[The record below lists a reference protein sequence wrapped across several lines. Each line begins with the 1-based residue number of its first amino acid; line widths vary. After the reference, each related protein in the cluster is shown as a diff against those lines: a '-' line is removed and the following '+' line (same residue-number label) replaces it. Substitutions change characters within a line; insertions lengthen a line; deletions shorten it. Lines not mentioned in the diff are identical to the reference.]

1 MYNSLFV
8 SLIVKIYR
16 FIIYQYDKS
25 LLKRAVDSFNKG
37 LLYLSKGSR
46 FKSIFVSET
55 SLIEKGFIYSLYNKF
70 MSTLNKAIDRLRG
83 YIKKSGEDSLV
94 YKNIE
99 SLFGT
104 KTEVLRTFFVFM
116 LSFGL
121 ALLINNIIRGHYSGR
136 SYLVALVAI
145 IVSIIGISLRE
156 NYKLIIRDSLAYRF
170 ISSIFSIEEGANY
183 GN

>member
-16 FIIYQYDKS
+16 SIIYQYDKS
-25 LLKRAVDSFNKG
+25 LLKKAIDSFNRG
-37 LLYLSKGSR
+37 LSYLSKGSR
-46 FKSIFVSET
+46 FKSIFISED

-70 MSTLNKAIDRLRG
+70 MMILNRAIDKIRG
-83 YIKKSGEDSLV
+83 YIKKNGEHSLV

-121 ALLINNIIRGHYSGR
+121 GLLINNIIRGYYSGR
-136 SYLVALVAI
+136 SYLVAIIAI
-145 IVSIIGISLRE
+145 IASIIGISLRE
-156 NYKLIIRDSLAYRF
+156 NYKMIVKNSLVYRF
-170 ISSIFSIEEGANY
+170 VYSIFSIEEGLAR